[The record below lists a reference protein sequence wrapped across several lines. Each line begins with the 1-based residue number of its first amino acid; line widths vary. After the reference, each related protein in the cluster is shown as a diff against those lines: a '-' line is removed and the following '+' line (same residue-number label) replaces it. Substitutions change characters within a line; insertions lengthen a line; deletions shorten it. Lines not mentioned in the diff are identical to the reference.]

1 MTLDYKSVL
10 EKIRGSEWAKEIK
23 EEFGGDKDFTEE
35 GLIEQFFYEKF
46 EVIVKVLPELWE
58 DIKEE
63 VKGEF
68 CWVVDN
74 PKDFEDA
81 VVSHLGK
88 EYLSINFSLEKYL
101 AHVCEMVVREL
112 KSEVSEVRKS
122 EQT

>member
-1 MTLDYKSVL
+1 MTLDYKSLL

-23 EEFGGDKDFTEE
+23 DEFGGDKDFTEE
-35 GLIEQFFYEKF
+35 GLIDEFFYEKF
-46 EVIVKVLPELWE
+46 EVIVEVLKPELWE

-68 CWVVDN
+68 CRVVDN

-101 AHVCEMVVREL
+101 ERVCKKVLGILE
-112 KSEVSEVRKS
+112 SEVAKV
-122 EQT
+122 

>member
-1 MTLDYKSVL
+1 MTLDYKSML
-10 EKIRGSEWAKEIK
+10 EKIRGSEWVKEIK

-35 GLIEQFFYEKF
+35 GMIDEFFYEKF

-81 VVSHLGK
+81 VVSHLGRG
-88 EYLSINFSLEKYL
+88 YLSIDFSLEKYL
-101 AHVCEMVVREL
+101 ERVCKKVLEVLE
-112 KSEVSEVRKS
+112 SEVARNE
-122 EQT
+122 